1 LLIFWA
7 RFAEKKERERER
19 ERDSKGKE
27 LKIEKLLFSTCI
39 EIHIY
44 LAY

>member
-1 LLIFWA
+1 LLIFSA
-7 RFAEKKERERER
+7 RFALCREEW

-39 EIHIY
+39 EIHGY